1 MLVMQNAVNSN
12 TKRLRGCIL
21 ICWPTSL
28 LAAPTVVE
36 MSSSQAKKA
45 SQGISWQFLV
55 IIGAFSVVVF
65 FSFFA
70 VAYVTPLHTV
80 GGAAVLLQSTTES
93 VQKTAL
99 DLLTGSKPQLRTED
113 HVLAESKS
121 KDVAAA
127 EVPLNP
133 TQCKSV
139 EIIVNSTIGT
149 GTVVLAV
156 HHDWAPLGAARFCEL
171 VNAKYYDEVKFFR
184 VLKVNMPV

>member
-1 MLVMQNAVNSN
+1 MSGNQ
-12 TKRLRGCIL
+12 TKKS
-21 ICWPTSL
+21 TQS
-28 LAAPTVVE
+28 
-36 MSSSQAKKA
+36 
-45 SQGISWQFLV
+45 ISWQFLV

-80 GGAAVLLQSTTES
+80 GGAAVLLQSTTDN

-99 DLLTGSKPQLRTED
+99 DLLTGIKPQLRSGID
-113 HVLAESKS
+113 PVAVSKS
-121 KDVAAA
+121 DEVVAAQA
-127 EVPLNP
+127 PINP
-133 TQCKSV
+133 ALCKSV
-139 EIIVNSTIGT
+139 EILVNSTIGA

-184 VLKVNMPV
+184 VLKVYL